1 MTCKYTQKSG
11 KNTNQLVKWSC
22 IRYLHRRRNPDRSEQ
37 QSKGVT
43 LQLLIIQTEADELCK
58 QQHWNS
64 EKIQLKASKR
74 SGGEAGR
81 GQTAL
86 AGPVLWSGA
95 QTLLHP
101 IFRLKTMFLI
111 IIHPVR
117 ACALLYY
124 SPVLSLL
131 PAIFSL

>member
-1 MTCKYTQKSG
+1 MTCKYAQKTG
-11 KNTNQLVKWSC
+11 KNTNQQAKWSC
-22 IRYLHRRRNPDRSEQ
+22 IRYLHRRRNPDRSKQ

-64 EKIQLKASKR
+64 EKIQLKASR
-74 SGGEAGR
+74 GAGGEAGR

-86 AGPVLWSGA
+86 AGPVLWYGA

-111 IIHPVR
+111 IIHPGR

-124 SPVLSLL
+124 SPVLSLF